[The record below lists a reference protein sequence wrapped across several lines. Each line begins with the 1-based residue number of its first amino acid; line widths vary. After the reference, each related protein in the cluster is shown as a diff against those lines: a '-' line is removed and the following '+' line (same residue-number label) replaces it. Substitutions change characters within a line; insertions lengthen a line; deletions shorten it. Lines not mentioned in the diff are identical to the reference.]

1 MPNLGAHE
9 AARPIHAHGWTNKF
23 MKNLNTI
30 KSECPG
36 CLILFFDKKTK
47 EPPGPKTGCNQT
59 GVLISE
65 QTILYCRNRKIVH
78 IEIDDL
84 IGSKVTI
91 LGLKDKTKSEKIINY
106 FKKSKSNYRLFKLGV
121 RALMQHNMKVFDD
134 PYIMPK
140 LRKYGYEDEHQKNWD
155 RVYSKLQKSD
165 FIFTYNSKSLI
176 SKIIARIDK
185 GSWSHSGIY
194 VGNGEIFEA
203 ISKGVVKR
211 KIDVYRNKHIHL
223 GIYRSIDYEL
233 LTNNDIDEILD
244 TFYVESL
251 GLKYGF
257 HKALILGIRT
267 LLGLTEDKF
276 SLTDLTPNGLIYV
289 GNLYLVDF
297 I

>member
-1 MPNLGAHE
+1 MHGTAKG
-9 AARPIHAHGWTNKF
+9 IHVHRWANKF
-23 MKNLNTI
+23 MKNPDLNTI

-36 CLILFFDKKTK
+36 CQILFFDKKTK
-47 EPPGPKTGCNQT
+47 EPPGPKTGCNQI
-59 GVLISE
+59 GVFISE
-65 QTILYCRNRKIVH
+65 QTILYCRNRKIVY

-91 LGLKDKTKSEKIINY
+91 CGLKDKTKSDKIINY

-121 RALMQHNMKVFDD
+121 RALMLHNMKVFDD

-140 LRKYGYEDEHQKNWD
+140 LRNYGSEDEYQKNWD
-155 RVYSKLQKSD
+155 RVYSKLKKAD
-165 FIFTYNSKSLI
+165 LIFTYNSKSLI
-176 SKIIARIDK
+176 SKVIANIDK

-194 VGNGEIFEA
+194 NGNGKILEA
-203 ISKGVVKR
+203 ISKGGVKR

-223 GIYRSIDYEL
+223 GIYRAIDYAL

-244 TFYVESL
+244 ILSVETL

-276 SLTDLTPNGLIYV
+276 SPTDLTPNGLIYA

>member
-1 MPNLGAHE
+1 
-9 AARPIHAHGWTNKF
+9 

-36 CLILFFDKKTK
+36 CQILFFDKKTK

-78 IEIDDL
+78 IKIDDL
-84 IGSKVTI
+84 IGSKVI
-91 LGLKDKTKSEKIINY
+91 ICGLKDKTKSDKIINY

-140 LRKYGYEDEHQKNWD
+140 LREYGSEDEHQKNWH
-155 RVYSKLQKSD
+155 RVTSKLQKND

-176 SKIIARIDK
+176 SKIIASIDK

-194 VGNGEIFEA
+194 FGNGEILEA
-203 ISKGVVKR
+203 ISKGLVKR

-223 GIYRSIDYEL
+223 GIYRAIG
-233 LTNNDIDEILD
+233 TNNDIDEILD

-251 GLKYGF
+251 GLKYGY

-276 SLTDLTPNGLIYV
+276 SPTDLTPNGLIYA